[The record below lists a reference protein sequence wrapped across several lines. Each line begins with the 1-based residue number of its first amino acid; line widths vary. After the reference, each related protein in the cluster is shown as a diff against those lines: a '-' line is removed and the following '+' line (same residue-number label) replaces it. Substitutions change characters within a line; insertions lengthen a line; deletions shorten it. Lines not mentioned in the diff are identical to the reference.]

1 MNMMRWRTRF
11 NALVHNELMAQMFD
25 IEREYSAN
33 RMNIFF
39 TEAIEDGE
47 EIVVKMLVD
56 MPHVEGSEVM
66 VDFLDKW
73 GNDMD
78 LPVYP
83 LVDETSEPT
92 QFGDTPRLHIG
103 FSVRICVIQRIFV
116 RQYMMPMKIFR
127 EVLLTFVMK
136 HLSRCR
142 NLSSKS

>member
-1 MNMMRWRTRF
+1 
-11 NALVHNELMAQMFD
+11 
-25 IEREYSAN
+25 
-33 RMNIFF
+33 
-39 TEAIEDGE
+39 
-47 EIVVKMLVD
+47 
-56 MPHVEGSEVM
+56 M

-83 LVDETSEPT
+83 LVDETSDPT

-103 FSVRICVIQRIFV
+103 FSVRILRDSKDFCAAVYDANEIF
-116 RQYMMPMKIFR
+116 Q